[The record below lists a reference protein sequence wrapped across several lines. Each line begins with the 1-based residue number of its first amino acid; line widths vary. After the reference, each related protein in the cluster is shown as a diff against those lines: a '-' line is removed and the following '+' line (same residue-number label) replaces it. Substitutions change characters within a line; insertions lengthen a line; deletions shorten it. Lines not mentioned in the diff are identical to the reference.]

1 MKVYALLWKY
11 NHRGEFDAGVSLH
24 TDKKQALNEL
34 KDCYEQA
41 IHNIT
46 PNGTKEEL
54 DTDEYSEGETCYY
67 YVERYPADSWES
79 GEILEREI

>member
-34 KDCYEQA
+34 KGCYEQA

-46 PNGTKEEL
+46 PQWH
-54 DTDEYSEGETCYY
+54 
-67 YVERYPADSWES
+67 ER
-79 GEILEREI
+79 GVRH